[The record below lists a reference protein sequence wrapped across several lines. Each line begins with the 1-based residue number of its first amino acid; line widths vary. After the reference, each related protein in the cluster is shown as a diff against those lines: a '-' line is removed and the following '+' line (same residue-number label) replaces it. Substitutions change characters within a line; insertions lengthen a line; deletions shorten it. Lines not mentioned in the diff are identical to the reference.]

1 MKKVTII
8 AAILIILGVGAY
20 IIGSY
25 VVSDNLSNNASI
37 INKPGAIETNQDI
50 INASTSLDA
59 KVALNTTPTTSIAAP
74 IVDNKKNIVSNNTSI
89 VNPKGEEL
97 STILSTQS
105 PVGYNINSIQVVG
118 NLNVEPYQLKVYSK
132 PDINSKYGYLHS
144 NSRYVTITGEYKNW
158 YRISIGNYVGFIA
171 KDKVEISAVVNA
183 GNSFIKCNLIGCVN
197 GINSNNILLN
207 VRKSPNPNSE
217 IIYRLSNVG
226 NFNIIGAIG
235 NWYEVDVQ
243 GTLGYVDSKYVG
255 TILPSILENNFRIM
269 DNITPVTGDLKS
281 TASYIIKSQ
290 PVSAYLQCNSNVP
303 VYSKPSSNSSL
314 EYYLSNNYAFEC
326 IELGPNWIKI
336 IYNGKIG
343 YILEQSI
350 NNL

>member
-8 AAILIILGVGAY
+8 AVILIMLGVGAY

-25 VVSDNLSNNASI
+25 VVSNDLNSSTSI
-37 INKPGAIETNQDI
+37 INKPGSAETSQNI
-50 INASTSLDA
+50 INASASIDA

-74 IVDNKKNIVSNNTSI
+74 IVENKESIVSNNASI
-89 VNPKGEEL
+89 VNPEGGDL
-97 STILSTQS
+97 SSILSTQS
-105 PVGYNINSIQVVG
+105 PAGYNINSIQVVG

-132 PDINSKYGYLHS
+132 PDTNSKYGYLHS
-144 NSRYVTITGEYKNW
+144 NSRYVTITGEYKDW
-158 YRISIGNYVGFIA
+158 YRISIGNYVGFID
-171 KDKVEISAVVNA
+171 KNKVEISAVVNA
-183 GNSFIKCNLIGCVN
+183 GNSFMKCNLIGCVN
-197 GINSNNILLN
+197 GVNSSNVLLN
-207 VRKSPNPNSE
+207 VRKSPNSNSE

-243 GTLGYVDSKYVG
+243 GSLGYVDSKYVG

-269 DNITPVTGDLKS
+269 DNITPAIGDLQS

-290 PVSAYLQCNSNVP
+290 PVSAYLQSNTNVP
-303 VYSKPSSNSSL
+303 VYSKPSSRSSL
-314 EYYLSNNYAFEC
+314 EDYLSNNYAFEC
-326 IELGPNWIKI
+326 VELGPNWIKI

>member
-8 AAILIILGVGAY
+8 AVILIMLGVLAY

-25 VVSDNLSNNASI
+25 VVSNDLNSNASI
-37 INKPGAIETNQDI
+37 INKPGSAETSQNI
-50 INASTSLDA
+50 INASTSIDA

-74 IVDNKKNIVSNNTSI
+74 IVENKESIVSNNASI
-89 VNPKGEEL
+89 VNPEGVDL
-97 STILSTQS
+97 SSILSTQS
-105 PVGYNINSIQVVG
+105 PAGYNINSIQVVG

-132 PDINSKYGYLHS
+132 PDTNSKYGYLHS
-144 NSRYVTITGEYKNW
+144 NSRYVTITGEYKDW
-158 YRISIGNYVGFIA
+158 YRISIGNYVGFID
-171 KDKVEISAVVNA
+171 KNKVEISAVVNA
-183 GNSFIKCNLIGCVN
+183 GKSFMKCNLIGCVN
-197 GINSNNILLN
+197 GVNSSNVLLN
-207 VRKSPNPNSE
+207 VRQSPNSNSE

-226 NFNIIGAIG
+226 NFNIIGAVG

-243 GTLGYVDSKYVG
+243 GSLGYVDSKYVG

-269 DNITPVTGDLKS
+269 DNITPAIGDLQS

-290 PVSAYLQCNSNVP
+290 PVSAYLQCNTNVP
-303 VYSKPSSNSSL
+303 VYSKPSSSSSL
-314 EYYLSNNYAFEC
+314 EYYLSNNYAFKC
-326 IELGPNWIKI
+326 VELGPNWIKI